1 MTYKEHNKIG
11 GTAANVI
18 AHGKVYDTDVI
29 ELWRQFTGR
38 TPRPD
43 LSDSLPVRIGQA
55 TERTNAE
62 WLAKMREVVV
72 DTESATDQLYTHSN
86 GFMIAQIDGLVHEDG
101 ETGLFEAK
109 HTGMHKKMTDIIDLY
124 YPQIQHYMSV
134 MALPWA
140 YLSVFFGNSKH
151 EYEKIYFD
159 SIYTDALIKKEK
171 RFWDCVVN
179 DIEPIPGKPIKPKKE
194 EFSKYTRKVSF
205 VQNNRFSELESVYN
219 TTKDNHTLHE
229 DTIKE
234 LKDMMPDGS
243 KEIYG
248 NNLRVTRD
256 RRGAKRICLVTKKN
270 NS

>member
-18 AHGKVYDTDVI
+18 AHTRLYDTDVI
-29 ELWRQFTGR
+29 DLWRQFTGR
-38 TPRPD
+38 TPKPD
-43 LSDSLPVRIGQA
+43 LSNVLPARIGQA
-55 TERTNAE
+55 TEKTNAE
-62 WLAKMREVVV
+62 WLAKARDILV

-101 ETGLFEAK
+101 EIGLFEAK
-109 HTGMHKKMTDIIDLY
+109 HTAIHKKMTDLIDLY

-151 EYEKIYFD
+151 EYEKIYAD
-159 SIYTDALIKKEK
+159 PIYTEALIKKER
-171 RFWDCVVN
+171 RFWNCVQE

-194 EFSKYTRKVSF
+194 EFSKYTKKVDF
-205 VQNNRFSELESVYN
+205 AQNNRFVELEESYN
-219 TTKDNHTLHE
+219 ITIDDHREHE
-229 DTIKE
+229 DITKE
-234 LKDMMPDGS
+234 LKEMMPDGS
-243 KEIYG
+243 KEIFG
-248 NNLRVTRD
+248 NRLKITRD
-256 RRGAKRICLVTKKN
+256 RRGAKRICPIKKS